1 MTEIYQADRIE
12 EAAQAL
18 RDGQLVAFPTET
30 VFGLGAIASNDQAV
44 QAVYQVKGRPSDNPL
59 IVHLA
64 HKEDLFD
71 YVKDLTPDQR
81 SWVKKLQDA
90 FWPGPLTLIL
100 PVKEDVFAPT
110 VTGGLDTV
118 GLRMPDHPL
127 TLQLIE
133 AVGFPLVGPSANLS
147 GKPSPTKLDHV
158 RHDFDGKIAGILAS
172 QPTRIGVE
180 STVLDLSDPR
190 GLFILRP
197 GHIARGEI
205 EAVLDGPEVSYP
217 DQLRV
222 EADQQP
228 KAPGMKYRH
237 YSPHETVYAVTA
249 DRMAEVIQAHADQAI
264 FCAGREACLAGL
276 PAVAQTYSLGPDLKT
291 ATQRLFDALR
301 GADDCSDIDLI
312 LVEWIDEGEA
322 SAGYQNRL
330 LKASVQVFD

>member
-1 MTEIYQADRIE
+1 MTEIYQSDRID
-12 EAAQAL
+12 EAAQQL

-30 VFGLGAIASNDQAV
+30 VFGLGAIANNDQAV
-44 QAVYQVKGRPSDNPL
+44 QSVYQVKGRPSDNPL

-64 HKEDLFD
+64 HKEDLFA
-71 YVKDLTPDQR
+71 YVRDLTPDQV
-81 SWVKKLQDA
+81 SWVKKLQEA

-100 PVKEDVFAPT
+100 PVKEGVFAPT

-127 TLQLIE
+127 TLELIE

-197 GHIARGEI
+197 GHISRGEI
-205 EAVLDGPEVSYP
+205 ETVLDGPEVSYP
-217 DQLRV
+217 DQLTV

-237 YSPHETVYAVTA
+237 YSPHETVYAVA
-249 DRMAEVIQAHADQAI
+249 AERMAEVIQANTDKAI
-264 FCAGREACLAGL
+264 FCAGQEASLAGL
-276 PAVAQTYSLGPDLKT
+276 PPVAQTYSLGPSLET

-301 GADDCSDIDLI
+301 KADDSQDIDLI
-312 LVEWIDEGEA
+312 LVEWIDAGEA

-330 LKASVQVFD
+330 LKASSQVFA

>member
-1 MTEIYQADRIE
+1 MTEIYQSDRIE
-12 EAAQAL
+12 EAAQQL
-18 RDGQLVAFPTET
+18 RDGKLVAFPTET
-30 VFGLGAIASNDQAV
+30 VFGLGAIANNDQAV
-44 QAVYQVKGRPSDNPL
+44 QSVYRVKGRPSDNPL

-64 HKEDLFD
+64 QPSDLFD
-71 YVKDLTPDQR
+71 YVQDLTADQEH
-81 SWVKKLQDA
+81 WVKKLQAA

-100 PVKEDVFAPT
+100 PVKEGVFAPT
-110 VTGGLDTV
+110 VTGGLATV
-118 GLRMPDHPL
+118 GLRMPDHSL
-127 TLQLIE
+127 TLELIE

-197 GHIARGEI
+197 GQIGKDQI
-205 EAVLDGPEVSYP
+205 EAVLDGVQVSYP
-217 DQLRV
+217 DQLTLA
-222 EADQQP
+222 ADQQP

-237 YSPHETVYAVTA
+237 YSPQQTVYAVTA
-249 DRMAEVIQAHADQAI
+249 DRMAEVIQDQADQAI

-276 PAVAQTYSLGPDLKT
+276 PELAQTYSLGPSLET

-301 GADDCSDIDLI
+301 VADDSQGIDLI
-312 LVEWIDEGEA
+312 LVEWIDEGES
-322 SAGYQNRL
+322 SAGYRNRL
-330 LKASVQVFD
+330 KKASVQVFN